1 MSGCA
6 LEINMVDWV
15 PFQILAAVAPA
26 NFAGLRGP
34 AADARLCAERRAK
47 MAHQEAQGH
56 DPRSILSHGFRYL
69 VGAEVESPLLD
80 QAGAKSVGERSLTSR
95 KDVAGS
101 PGEVPQGVTSS
112 SLTYTFKRRGGTS
125 LGF

>member
-6 LEINMVDWV
+6 LAINTVDWV
-15 PFQILAAVAPA
+15 PFQILAADAPA

-56 DPRSILSHGFRYL
+56 DPGSILFHGPRYPI
-69 VGAEVESPLLD
+69 GAEVESPWSD
-80 QAGAKSVGERSLTSR
+80 QVGAKSGERSHT
-95 KDVAGS
+95 
-101 PGEVPQGVTSS
+101 
-112 SLTYTFKRRGGTS
+112 
-125 LGF
+125 